1 MHCTHKDLA
10 GVSSLSHTHTHV
22 RRNIKNTHTSL
33 TPQLKSGWGYCK
45 KNITAPQKLHKNF
58 IQRLPSGLQ
67 TDPCEVPLMVINRML
82 SLRDGPMKTAFFPS
96 NLPSNQ
102 AGHTTAAATPLPPSP
117 PPRSAAGGTGE
128 ECEGS
133 APLSAGVSCL
143 GKHAGEAQPGSGL
156 QGIYRAHRSASSFNS
171 ASTWGGGLCL
181 GQTRIRR
188 GSGLGKT
195 RVRPRSGLGQT
206 WVTPG

>member
-1 MHCTHKDLA
+1 MKGDHWVALHTQRCSRSEL
-10 GVSSLSHTHTHV
+10 SFSHTHTHV

-33 TPQLKSGWGYCK
+33 TLQLMSGWGYCKK

-58 IQRLPSGLQ
+58 IERLPAGLQ
-67 TDPCEVPLMVINRML
+67 TDPCEVSLMVINRML
-82 SLRDGPMKTAFFPS
+82 SLRDGQMKTAFFPS
-96 NLPSNQ
+96 NLPSNR
-102 AGHTTAAATPLPPSP
+102 AGQSTAATIPPPSS

-171 ASTWGGGLCL
+171 ASTWGGGVFAW
-181 GQTRIRR
+181 
-188 GSGLGKT
+188 
-195 RVRPRSGLGQT
+195 VRPLSDQGQT
-206 WVTPG
+206 WVRSG